1 MSKNF
6 PNIFLGI
13 ILIMYYVVFGL
24 VVAWNFGSSFSD
36 LKFSVYGYPPIV
48 VIVCGIF
55 FTAYEFLD
63 AREHMIHMNVSFVKK
78 SQQVSYK
85 RLTAIL
91 EMRHMLIES
100 GMYIFFGKNCM
111 ALIFSFGLCT
121 QLPI

>member
-6 PNIFLGI
+6 LNISLGI
-13 ILIMYYVVFGL
+13 ILTMYYVVFGL

-55 FTAYEFLD
+55 FTAYEFID

-100 GMYIFFGKNCM
+100 GTYFLAKIVW
-111 ALIFSFGLCT
+111 L
-121 QLPI
+121 

>member
-6 PNIFLGI
+6 LNISLGI
-13 ILIMYYVVFGL
+13 ILTMYYVVFGL

-48 VIVCGIF
+48 VMTLGIF
-55 FTAYEFLD
+55 ITAYEFID

-100 GMYIFFGKNCM
+100 GTYFLAK
-111 ALIFSFGLCT
+111 LVWL
-121 QLPI
+121 